1 MNIVIDA
8 VIMLKVN
15 ILLLILKNSSTSGE
29 GNGLGGRFWISFTK
43 CFVIIYKT
51 KKTEKRREM
60 LPWISQ

>member
-1 MNIVIDA
+1 
-8 VIMLKVN
+8 MLKVN
-15 ILLLILKNSSTSGE
+15 IFLLILKNSSTSGE